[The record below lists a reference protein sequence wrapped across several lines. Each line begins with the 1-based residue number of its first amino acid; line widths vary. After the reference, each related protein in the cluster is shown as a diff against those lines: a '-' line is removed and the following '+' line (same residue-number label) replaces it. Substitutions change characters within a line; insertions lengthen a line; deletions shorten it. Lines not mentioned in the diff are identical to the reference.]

1 MDEDILQQ
9 LGQAVPEEQPEEIKV
24 PDKKK
29 SSGKT
34 IDAEILQQLMSNGD
48 NTKGMFEPNED
59 ELLEENEKAHEDP
72 DEDVKIKTKGKAEP
86 SKKYEKE
93 FQKDMIKN
101 PENYYIDTPKG
112 RMSIKEAQEQGYDPL
127 THRFNRNKQNKQREE
142 ELLSKVNEKDR
153 KGIEALM
160 DPKNVGL
167 APADAQAMGLKPDS
181 PMIAQQSPEEQAM
194 AQAPAAMP
202 VGQMPQQAA
211 AGQPD
216 ITQLLGGNL

>member
-48 NTKGMFEPNED
+48 NSKGMFEPNED
-59 ELLEENEKAHEDP
+59 ELLEENEKAHEDQ

-101 PENYYIDTPKG
+101 PENYYINTPKG
-112 RMSIKEAQEQGYDPL
+112 EMTVKEAIQKGYNPI
-127 THRFNRNKQNKQREE
+127 TKRFNNASTNKKEQV
-142 ELLSKVNEKDR
+142 LSQLNNKDR
-153 KGIEALM
+153 AAVEKLF
-160 DPKNVGL
+160 DPSQVGL
-167 APADAQAMGLKPDS
+167 APADARAMGLKPDS

-194 AQAPAAMP
+194 VQAPAAMP
-202 VGQMPQQAA
+202 QQVA

>member
-48 NTKGMFEPNED
+48 NTKGMFEPDED
-59 ELLEENEKAHEDP
+59 ELLEENEKAHEDQ
-72 DEDVKIKTKGKAEP
+72 DEDVKVKTKGKAEP

-112 RMSIKEAQEQGYDPL
+112 RMTIKEAQEQGYDPL
-127 THRFNRNKQNKQREE
+127 THRFNRNQRNKQREE
-142 ELLSKVNEKDR
+142 KLLSQVNEQDR

-181 PMIAQQSPEEQAM
+181 PMIAQQVAEEQAM
-194 AQAPAAMP
+194 AQAPAAI
-202 VGQMPQQAA
+202 PQQAP